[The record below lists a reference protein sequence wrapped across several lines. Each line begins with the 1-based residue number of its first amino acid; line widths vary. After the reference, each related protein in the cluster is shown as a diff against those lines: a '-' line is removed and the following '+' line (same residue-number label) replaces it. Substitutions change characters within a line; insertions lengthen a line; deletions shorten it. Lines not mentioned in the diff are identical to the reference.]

1 VAFVIADK
9 ENRARGGPT
18 HYDTRQAKPLSPRQ
32 VSGIRRSPGPWH
44 PMVIRPP
51 RDQHP
56 TRGAGEQH
64 KSQIFFSS
72 SLLALRVVCLLIP
85 CRASIA
91 SPLSCASQGD
101 PKEEIVRCGGR
112 DACTHGA
119 PTGGGK
125 AGRPM
130 ETPARPRAVAVTTPG
145 VRGACPERVVEV
157 ARPMVASRFHAL
169 RVECASI

>member
-1 VAFVIADK
+1 
-9 ENRARGGPT
+9 
-18 HYDTRQAKPLSPRQ
+18 

-64 KSQIFFSS
+64 KSQIFFSSSSS